1 MKARCALLAALGGLL
16 AALLIA
22 PQTSAYKPQP
32 RSKPAQDETASHA
45 VSGTTQESPSKDA
58 AQNAEATER
67 AEANT
72 TELRDKLMDRRYRL
86 SKRHQSEISLFG
98 GDYLGD
104 EWLNNW
110 DVGARYFFHLNNA
123 IALGAEYMYNPIRAD
138 DSSVF
143 GQSLKTGFAQT
154 VTAQLMYSNDA
165 AFRTSVKSILE
176 CDLLLTV
183 GVGAM
188 EINRIW
194 EWAAVVGGGLK
205 IYTPVPWFAV
215 RFDVNGYLHPTPKP
229 TGDAFNAD
237 LVMNLGFSFL
247 FPQRP
252 PDEPKANGVPES

>member
-1 MKARCALLAALGGLL
+1 MKARLALPAALGGLL

-22 PQTSAYKPQP
+22 PQSFAYKPQP
-32 RSKPAQDETASHA
+32 RNKAVPAEAEAPSQAVA
-45 VSGTTQESPSKDA
+45 VSTLESPEGDA
-58 AQNAEATER
+58 AQNASAEER
-67 AEANT
+67 AEAEKNKS
-72 TELRDKLMDRRYRL
+72 EIRDTVTDRRYRF
-86 SKRHQSEISLFG
+86 SKRHQSEFTIFG

-123 IALGAEYMYNPIRAD
+123 FALGGEYLYNPIRAD
-138 DSSVF
+138 DSGVF
-143 GQSLKTGFAQT
+143 GKSLTTEFAQT
-154 VTAQLMYSNDA
+154 VTAQMLYSNDA

-176 CDLLLTV
+176 CDLLLTL

-188 EINRIW
+188 QINHIW
-194 EWAAVVGGGLK
+194 EWTVVIGGGLK

-215 RFDVNGYLHPTPKP
+215 RFDVNSYMHPTPKP
-229 TGDAFNAD
+229 TGNSFNAD

-252 PDEPKANGVPES
+252 PEEPKAED